1 MKQIADV
8 LLTAITPIL
17 WGTTYLVT
25 TQFLPPDRPLFLALT
40 RALPVGLILLLF
52 TRDLPKGI
60 WIWRSFILGI
70 ANFTAFFPLLFIAAY
85 RLPGGI
91 AAMLG
96 ALSPLVV
103 IFLSSYVFKT
113 RVNQW
118 AVVMGILG
126 LLGVTL
132 IVLRA
137 EARLDALGILAAFTG
152 TVSMATATVFIKKWG
167 LPTTALNFAAWQLTA
182 GGILLLPI
190 ALIFEGYP
198 PSLTSRNW
206 LGFAYLDLIN
216 TALAYMLWFRGI
228 NKLPSVIP
236 PFLALLS
243 PAVAV
248 LAGWLVL
255 QQNLS
260 TTQLF
265 GIAMILAAIV
275 GIQLR
280 GSRIA

>member
-1 MKQIADV
+1 MKQITDI

-25 TQFLPPDRPLFLALT
+25 TQFLPPDRPLFLALM
-40 RALPVGLILLLF
+40 RALPVGIVLLLI

-60 WIWRSFILGI
+60 WIWRSLGLGI

-113 RVNQW
+113 RVNHW
-118 AVVMGILG
+118 AVIMGLLG
-126 LLGVTL
+126 LAGVTL

-137 EARLDALGILAAFTG
+137 EARLDALGILAAFAG
-152 TVSMATATVFIKKWG
+152 TVSMATATVFVKKWG

-190 ALIFEGYP
+190 AIIFEGVP
-198 PSLTSRNW
+198 PELSPRNW
-206 LGFAYLDLIN
+206 LGFAYLDLVN

-228 NKLPSVIP
+228 NKLPSIVP
-236 PFLALLS
+236 PFLSLLS
-243 PAVAV
+243 PVIAVI
-248 LAGWLVL
+248 LGWLVL
-255 QQNLS
+255 EQNLS
-260 TTQLF
+260 ATQLL
-265 GIAMILAAIV
+265 GIALILAAIV
-275 GIQLR
+275 GIQIR
-280 GSRIA
+280 GSRTA